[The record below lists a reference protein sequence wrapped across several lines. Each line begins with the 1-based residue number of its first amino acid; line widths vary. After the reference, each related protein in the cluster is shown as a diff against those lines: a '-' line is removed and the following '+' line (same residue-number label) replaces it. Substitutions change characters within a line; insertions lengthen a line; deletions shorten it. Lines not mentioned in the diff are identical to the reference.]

1 MSNIYRKHQHVHV
14 HVRKRVI
21 ASDIEYKILPSR
33 LIDLYCRPLRLVRLS
48 LSFPHFPIIDEL
60 PVSCAD
66 AVSKF
71 VDSEAFF
78 ERACS
83 QLCVLGCRTEEHGL
97 CYKRMY
103 FELKAQELFHT
114 HENNLPR
121 AKAEM
126 IFMLKLACAQDFP
139 LGEICAQLPNLN
151 TLEIKYD
158 LVASPRPEAYLE
170 CVPRAL

>member
-1 MSNIYRKHQHVHV
+1 MKSLKSLCQEQLSKNF
-14 HVRKRVI
+14 
-21 ASDIEYKILPSR
+21 EKIPFFPEER
-33 LIDLYCRPLRLVRLS
+33 LNKVAATAL
-48 LSFPHFPIIDEL
+48 FDEL

-66 AVSKF
+66 VVSKF